1 MFWRISG
8 AFAERDFGVDARV
21 EDVRIV
27 GVDGA
32 EVLDDAD
39 LADADLRE
47 RSEDREDEYEQ
58 RGDADDPDA
67 DDRSRWGPPLGH
79 PDGHTFPPSRGRLL
93 ASVKHSRVK
102 V

>member
-1 MFWRISG
+1 MQ
-8 AFAERDFGVDARV
+8 RV
-21 EDVRIV
+21 RKRRF
-27 GVDGA
+27 GA
-32 EVLDDAD
+32 EELP
-39 LADADLRE
+39 LASLRQVY
-47 RSEDREDEYEQ
+47 REDEYEQ